1 MWEQLKRRL
10 RLKNRLKNWNLD
22 VDDKQ
27 QYSSARKVQSQ
38 RKLIKLEQNW
48 KRLFKWI
55 QRSSSD
61 LWHWIQKMENESPMR
76 LGFRKRIHFSAA
88 ADIVVSSQLQ
98 LPRWQVQSR
107 GSWRRSS
114 AGTATPRRTCWSALA
129 AGELATAVLSA
140 RLRTG
145 RGMADGARGRK
156 DWGRYTNNNMITFN

>member
-1 MWEQLKRRL
+1 MVSEFAMMNCGKRVKL
-10 RLKNRLKNWNLD
+10 FKKLESLEDSKWSYLAKDPVQISKLSKLELNLD

-88 ADIVVSSQLQ
+88 ADIVVSSQFQ

-114 AGTATPRRTCWSALA
+114 SEGGTRTYFLP
-129 AGELATAVLSA
+129 
-140 RLRTG
+140 
-145 RGMADGARGRK
+145 
-156 DWGRYTNNNMITFN
+156 